1 MLHEI
6 GHSFSRI
13 ITIEDGI
20 RKGGMGSAVL
30 EFMADNGYTPHVQ
43 RIGVPDTFIEH
54 GTVQELYHL
63 CGMDE
68 KGILE
73 SIIKRAMKIII
84 AGAGAVGT
92 HLAKIVVPR
101 KAGHH
106 IDGRQ

>member
-73 SIIKRAMKIII
+73 SINKEIS
-84 AGAGAVGT
+84 
-92 HLAKIVVPR
+92 
-101 KAGHH
+101 
-106 IDGRQ
+106 